1 MRLLKVSSCLGGLLL
16 SSAVAATCV
25 EHPPRQLRIA
35 GDSALDN
42 QAQLVWKRCLL
53 GTTWNART
61 KGCEGMA
68 KGYSHQEA
76 QRAAQT
82 VHAGWRLPTEP
93 ELETLLVD
101 SCAGL
106 KLDRR
111 VFPNVAAADFGEGAK
126 LWTSSEALPGMFYF
140 INFSAGGLDMHSTGF
155 GLGVL
160 LVKDAKGKRQ

>member
-1 MRLLKVSSCLGGLLL
+1 MRLGVGLSSFGGLLL

-25 EHPPRQLRIA
+25 EHPPLQLQIA
-35 GDSALDN
+35 GDSALDS

-61 KGCEGMA
+61 KGCEGVA
-68 KGYSHQEA
+68 KGYSQKEA
-76 QRAAQT
+76 QRAAQA
-82 VHAGWRLPTEP
+82 VLGEWRLPTEP

-126 LWTSSEALPGMFYF
+126 IWTSSEALPGMFYF
-140 INFSAGGLDMHSTGF
+140 LNFSVGGLDMHSAGF